1 MCSVYKSAFLTEL
14 RVLYIFICFYTNTK
28 LFRMHSSILRTQ
40 EVRSELTLS
49 LSNQYDTPEVFYGD
63 SKEIVQIL
71 DMTFSK

>member
-1 MCSVYKSAFLTEL
+1 
-14 RVLYIFICFYTNTK
+14 
-28 LFRMHSSILRTQ
+28 MHSSILRTQ